1 MKDIMLLTSEYP
13 FGLKESYLSNEIYN
27 CNCVN
32 NLFIVPLFRES
43 KIKRNIVTDKAKI
56 KVIELESTGLN
67 ILIKKFYL
75 FISDKN
81 IWNEIF
87 YIFKSKKHIFKKI
100 KKMIW
105 FWNRSIEKYFQIEF
119 YIRKNQIDLQQLVVY
134 SYWMAE
140 HAYIASKLK
149 IKFKEI
155 KAISRCHGYDL
166 YEYRNE
172 ISYIPFRKQIFENV
186 DYIIPIS
193 SDGYSYITSKYRELN
208 KNKVH
213 TSFLGTKD
221 YGCNLE
227 YKNDNLKIVSCSNLV
242 DVKRVEL
249 IIKALIDITE
259 FEVEWIHY
267 GDGPEKEKLIK
278 LCNNLP
284 MNIRYKFFG
293 QISNEEIMK
302 EYATKK
308 FDLFLNVSSSEG
320 LPVSIMEAQSKGIV
334 VIATD
339 VGGTSEI
346 INDGVNGFL
355 LNRDFK
361 VQDLSEILVRYK
373 NLSCKHKIKMKK
385 KAREIWSEKFDASNN
400 YRGFYEWINKI

>member
-43 KIKRNIVTDKAKI
+43 KIKRNIVTDQAKV
-56 KVIELESTGLN
+56 KVIELENNDPN

-87 YIFKSKKHIFKKI
+87 YILKSKNNILKKI
-100 KKMIW
+100 KKMVW
-105 FWNRSIEKYFQIEF
+105 FWNRAIEKYLQIEF
-119 YIRKNQIDLQQLVVY
+119 YIRKNQIDLQHLVVY

-149 IKFKEI
+149 IKFQEI

-172 ISYIPFRKQIFENV
+172 INYIPFRKQIFNYM

-193 SDGYSYITSKYRELN
+193 NNGYSYITSKYKKIN
-208 KNKVH
+208 KNKIY
-213 TSFLGTKD
+213 TSLLGTKD
-221 YGCNLE
+221 YGYNLE
-227 YKNDNLKIVSCSNLV
+227 YENDKLKIVSCSNLV

-249 IIKALIDITE
+249 IIESLMCITE

-267 GDGPEKEKLIK
+267 GDGPRKEQLIK

-284 MNIRYKFFG
+284 INVNYKFLG
-293 QISNEEIMK
+293 QINNEEIMK
-302 EYATKK
+302 EYENQN

-346 INDGVNGFL
+346 IDDGVNGFL
-355 LNRDFK
+355 LNKDFN
-361 VQDLSEILVRYK
+361 VQDLSEILVKYK
-373 NLSCKHKIKMKK
+373 KLSYKHKIKMKK
-385 KAREIWSEKFDASNN
+385 NARKIWSEKFDASNN
-400 YRGFYEWINKI
+400 YRDFYTWINKI